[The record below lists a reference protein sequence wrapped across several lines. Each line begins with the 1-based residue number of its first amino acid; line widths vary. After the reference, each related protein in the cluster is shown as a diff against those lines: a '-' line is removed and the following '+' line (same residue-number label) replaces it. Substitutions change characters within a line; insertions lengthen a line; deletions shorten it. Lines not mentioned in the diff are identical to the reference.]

1 LVLIAIPRILVGID
15 GSKSSNDAADYAI
28 SIARRFGSRIT
39 LLHVV
44 PPFSKIGHS
53 SGISGLVPPRFF
65 EQAREEAEMWFVE
78 IRKRA
83 VELQKPVLSEI
94 ISTASSPGLVIAKF
108 GDREKVDLIVVGTRG
123 KTGLKRALL
132 GSTASDIVKYSS
144 SPVLVVK

>member
-1 LVLIAIPRILVGID
+1 MVLIAIPRILVGID
-15 GSKSSNDAADYAI
+15 GSKSSNDAANYAI
-28 SIARRFGSRIT
+28 SIARRFGSQVT

-65 EQAREEAEMWFVE
+65 TQAKEEAEMWFVE

-83 VELQKPVLSEI
+83 VELQKPVLSKI
-94 ISTASSPGLVIAKF
+94 ISTASSPGLEIAKF
-108 GDREKVDLIVVGTRG
+108 GEREKVDLIVVGTKG

-132 GSTASDIVKYSS
+132 GSTAGDVVKYSS